1 MAAFVPELIAAGVT
15 MIGGCCGTTPAHVA
29 AFRAAP
35 AGWEDERGG
44 SHRDSHPSQTG
55 DEDD

>member
-29 AFRAAP
+29 ALREALGLTSA
-35 AGWEDERGG
+35 ERL
-44 SHRDSHPSQTG
+44 
-55 DEDD
+55 